1 MIEMHS
7 KNFNVM
13 KKSRLLM
20 LLSSALILGLFL
32 FPLWNIK
39 LEAPQYPIPLGM
51 DIYINDFADENPHDI
66 KNINLMNHYVGMKYI
81 PETIPEFKIFPAVII
96 VMFILGIII
105 GLKANYKWFLAW
117 FIVMV
122 LLAAAGIYDFYLWE
136 HDYGH
141 DLDPKAIMKFTNPD
155 GSVMGF
161 QPPLFGSKDILNFTA
176 HSYPQMGAYML
187 GLGIALSLVSFFVGK
202 REKSNSN

>member
-1 MIEMHS
+1 
-7 KNFNVM
+7 M

-20 LLSSALILGLFL
+20 LVSSVLILGLFL

-96 VMFILGIII
+96 TMCILGLVL
-105 GLKANYKWFLAW
+105 GVWGRHKWYLVW

-136 HDYGH
+136 YDYGH
-141 DLDPKAIMKFTNPD
+141 NLDPKAIMKFTNPD
-155 GSVMGF
+155 GSIMGF
-161 QPPLFGSKDILNFTA
+161 QPPLFGSKEILNFTA
-176 HSYPQMGAYML
+176 HSYPQLGAYML
-187 GLGIALSLVSFFVGK
+187 AAGIAGSLVAFVLGK
-202 REKSNSN
+202 KEKSKAR

>member
-1 MIEMHS
+1 
-7 KNFNVM
+7 M